1 MALLVTKSELAQEFG
16 VTRGRVS
23 QMIARGLP
31 VQPGGKVNLELACY
45 WVLSHLSPQCEL
57 NTESS
62 SARWNA
68 RQVLDLLESAR
79 ARGEPDE
86 QFGEDPEAR
95 VR

>member
-1 MALLVTKSELAQEFG
+1 MAVLVTKSELAQELG
-16 VTRGRVS
+16 VSRGRIS
-23 QMIARGLP
+23 QLVARGLP
-31 VQPGGKVNLELACY
+31 IEPRGRVNLELACY

-79 ARGEPDE
+79 GEPDE

>member
-16 VTRGRVS
+16 VTPGRVS
-23 QMIARGLP
+23 QLIARGLP
-31 VQPGGKVNLELACY
+31 VEPGGKINLELACH
-45 WVLSHLSPQCEL
+45 WTLGRVTPESEL
-57 NTESS
+57 NTENSRC
-62 SARWNA
+62 RWNA
-68 RQVLDLLESAR
+68 RQLLDLLESAR

>member
-1 MALLVTKSELAQEFG
+1 MAVLISKTELAAELG
-16 VTRGRVS
+16 VSRPRIS
-23 QMIARGLP
+23 QLIGRGLP
-31 VQPGGKVNLELACY
+31 VEPGGMINLELAAF
-45 WVLSHLSPQCEL
+45 WVLDQVTPECEL
-57 NTESS
+57 NTENSRC
-62 SARWNA
+62 RWNA